1 MNNPGTTDVSVQD
14 IVAQLKHE
22 NLTIATA
29 ESLTA
34 GMLSSTL
41 ADVPGAS
48 AVLQGGVVAYNNAIK
63 HRLLGVSADI
73 LAARGAVDA
82 ETAKQ
87 MADGARRRLMADLGV
102 STTGVAGPDPSE
114 GKAVG
119 IVFIALSTPEE
130 TTARLLRFDGNRE
143 QIRRST
149 VAASLRLV
157 GEWLAQENHG
167 TAVSRS
173 L

>member
-1 MNNPGTTDVSVQD
+1 MSASSTPDVSAHD
-14 IVAQLKHE
+14 IVAQLKQK

-48 AVLQGGVVAYNNAIK
+48 AVLQGGVVAYNNGIK

-87 MADGARRRLMADLGV
+87 MANGARARLGADLGI
-102 STTGVAGPDPSE
+102 STTGVAGPEPSE

-119 IVFIALSTPEE
+119 IVFIALATAEQ
-130 TTARLLRFDGNRE
+130 TTARLLRFEGNRD
-143 QIRRST
+143 QIRRSA

-157 GEWLAQENHG
+157 GEWLAQED
-167 TAVSRS
+167 
-173 L
+173 

>member
-1 MNNPGTTDVSVQD
+1 MTTSGTDLSAHE
-14 IVAQLKHE
+14 IVAQLKQK

-63 HRLLGVSADI
+63 HRLLGVSADT

-87 MADGARRRLMADLGV
+87 MADGARVRFKSSLGIA
-102 STTGVAGPDPSE
+102 TTGVAGPEPSE

-119 IVFIALSTPEE
+119 IVFIALSTPEQN
-130 TTARLLRFDGNRE
+130 TARLLRFDGNRE

-149 VAASLRLV
+149 VAASLRIV
-157 GEWLAQENHG
+157 EEWLAEGN
-167 TAVSRS
+167 
-173 L
+173 

>member
-1 MNNPGTTDVSVQD
+1 MNTSGTSDISAHD
-14 IVAQLKHE
+14 IVAQLKQK

-34 GMLSSTL
+34 GMVSSTL

-48 AVLQGGVVAYNNAIK
+48 AVLQGGVVAYNNGVK

-87 MADGARRRLMADLGV
+87 MANGARDRFRADIGI
-102 STTGVAGPDPSE
+102 STTGVAGPEPAE

-119 IVFIALSTPEE
+119 IVFIALSTADQ
-130 TTARLLRFDGNRE
+130 TTARLLRFDGNRD
-143 QIRRST
+143 QIRRSS

-157 GEWLAQENHG
+157 GEWLAQED
-167 TAVSRS
+167 
-173 L
+173 